1 MSAKCGDTIVFYAV
15 VSRKPH
21 TAFHVFQWKP
31 WDFWIYAKF
40 SEAKIIRDAARFN
53 HPEKEFEVGKCRP
66 KVG

>member
-31 WDFWIYAKF
+31 WDFWMYATF
-40 SEAKIIRDAARFN
+40 SEAKVIRDAARFN
-53 HPEKEFEVGKCRP
+53 HPENEFEVVKFGAKA
-66 KVG
+66 G